1 MKIQQDKILHF
12 IGSAGMTVFLGI
24 FISIWLAAIIALVI
38 GILKELIHDHLLKR
52 GNCEWGDIYADAA
65 GVLAGVVFLLLLLL
79 I

>member
-1 MKIQQDKILHF
+1 MTIQQDKILHF
-12 IGSAGMTVFLGI
+12 IGSAGMTIFLGF
-24 FISIWLAAIIALVI
+24 FIKIWVAAAIALAI

-65 GVLAGVVFLLLLLL
+65 GVIAGVALLLLLLL

>member
-12 IGSAGMTVFLGI
+12 IGSAGMTIFLGF
-24 FISIWLAAIIALVI
+24 FIKIWVAAAIALGI

-52 GNCEWGDIYADAA
+52 GNCEWGDIYADTA
-65 GVLAGVVFLLLLLL
+65 GVLTGVVFLLLL

>member
-12 IGSAGMTVFLGI
+12 IGSAGMTIFLGF
-24 FISIWLAAIIALVI
+24 FIKIWIAASIALAI

-65 GVLAGVVFLLLLLL
+65 GVVAGVAFLILLLLL
-79 I
+79 

>member
-12 IGSAGMTVFLGI
+12 IGSAGMTIFLGF
-24 FISIWLAAIIALVI
+24 FIKIWIAAAIALAI

-65 GVLAGVVFLLLLLL
+65 GVLTGVVFLLLL

>member
-1 MKIQQDKILHF
+1 MTIQQDKILHF

-24 FISIWLAAIIALVI
+24 FIKIWIAAAIALAI
-38 GILKELIHDHLLKR
+38 GILKELVYDRLLKK

-65 GVLAGVVFLLLLLL
+65 GVLTVVLFLLVLLL

>member
-12 IGSAGMTVFLGI
+12 IGSAGMTI
-24 FISIWLAAIIALVI
+24 FFGFFIKIWIAAAIALAI

-52 GNCEWGDIYADAA
+52 GNCEWGDIYADVA
-65 GVLAGVVFLLLLLL
+65 GVLAGVVFLLLL